1 MSSRRCKACDS
12 AKGKEYNARPEVM
25 EKRRETD
32 AVKSKQRKVEVVNE
46 TGYCVLPSNAY
57 HERIKYKARRYNT
70 TYMEMIDLH
79 NQTNCAICDV
89 VFEKTGGS
97 RRDIDHCHTTN
108 TARGALCHR
117 CNITLGKIEA
127 GYNLP
132 SLQQFTDYLH
142 QSITSTSTTEAV

>member
-1 MSSRRCKACDS
+1 MSSRRCKACDI
-12 AKGKEYNARPEVM
+12 AKVKEYNARPEVV

-32 AVKSKQRKVEVVNE
+32 AVKSKQRKVEVENE

-57 HERIKYKARRYNT
+57 HRMILEKMCRYNT

-79 NQTNCAICDV
+79 NQPNCAICDV
-89 VFEKTGGS
+89 VFTKTGGS

-108 TARGALCHR
+108 TARGSICSR

-132 SLQQFTDYLH
+132 SLQQFTDYLN
-142 QSITSTSTTEAV
+142 QSITNTSTTEAV